1 MDLLKVIN
9 KKNKRKEDIKMKKK
23 IIIARLTEILGVG
36 NFTNE
41 DIEKALNSKKEDL
54 EELFTKEELD
64 KIF

>member
-1 MDLLKVIN
+1 
-9 KKNKRKEDIKMKKK
+9 MKKK

-41 DIEKALNSKKEDL
+41 DIENALNSKKEDL